1 MVATAVHEMGLTVQ
15 EIAQNAGN
23 AAVASQSARDEATQ
37 AREVVGGSIR
47 HIESMSDEIGIAASA
62 VGELANQVASIDQ
75 VLAVIRG
82 ISEQTNLLALNAA
95 IEAARAGDM
104 GRGFAVVAD
113 EVRTLARRTQSSTD
127 EIQQMIGSL
136 KQGAENA
143 VSSMRTGQA
152 ATGTGVESS
161 QRTGASLTAITGQ
174 VERISDMNHQVATAT
189 EEQSAVTEEIN
200 RNVQGISD
208 LARATAGEVRAC
220 REDCQTL
227 QRLADD
233 LARQM
238 GGFKLS

>member
-1 MVATAVHEMGLTVQ
+1 MGLTVQ

-23 AAVASQSARDEATQ
+23 AALASQTARDEAMQ

-47 HIESMSDEIGIAASA
+47 HIESMSDEIGVAAGA
-62 VGELANQVASIDQ
+62 VGELAHQVASIDQ

-82 ISEQTNLLALNAA
+82 VSEQTNLLALNAA

-113 EVRTLARRTQSSTD
+113 EVRTLARRTQASTD

-161 QRTGASLTAITGQ
+161 QRTGVSLTAITGQ

-220 REDCQTL
+220 REDCQML